1 MENKIVLDLSLHY
14 YLYEEGRHTMDAFV
28 YNKCEAQILAA
39 IQHLSK
45 YVDTTLTVDVSV
57 RQEGGVIDCLKVIFN
72 KDSIAGGVVA
82 LLLNHTINL
91 FFNKEQNTLASTEK
105 RIEIIEKIK
114 NSAVSE
120 EEAELLVQSDATLSK
135 CVSAYYKHLQTEPMV
150 KSVSSQL
157 TSSDVDMEPVLS
169 TLERT
174 EFDKKIVKT
183 EKLEEINHVLSTTV
197 NVISPILIPMQHPK
211 WRCSYNGEEIVVEIN
226 DDAFLDQVYNKEVK
240 FETGTSLTCDLDI
253 KITTYPNQIDKKP
266 TKKYNIVLVRKWSD
280 GEHYSTETKRYVS
293 LKNK

>member
-1 MENKIVLDLSLHY
+1 MEDKVVLDISLHY
-14 YLYEEGRHTMDAFV
+14 YLYEKEKHSMDAFV

-39 IQHLSK
+39 IQHLSS
-45 YVDTTLTVDVSV
+45 YIDVPLSIDVSA
-57 RQEGGVIDCLKVIFN
+57 RQKGGVIDCLKVVFN
-72 KDSIAGGVVA
+72 KDSIAGGIVA
-82 LLLNHTINL
+82 LLLQNTINL
-91 FFNKEQNTLASTEK
+91 FFNKEQNVLVSTER

-114 NSAVSE
+114 NSAISE

-157 TSSDVDMEPVLS
+157 SSPDVDVEPIS
-169 TLERT
+169 SSLERA

-240 FETGTSLTCDLDI
+240 FESGTSLTCDLDI
-253 KITTYPNQIDKKP
+253 KITTYPNQIAKKP
-266 TKKYNIVLVRKWSD
+266 TKKYNMVLVRKWSD
-280 GEHYSTETKRYVS
+280 GEHYSTETKRYTS
-293 LKNK
+293 IKNK